1 MVENMVLDQNY
12 LNTDSKTYWQEKLAN
27 ARAILDKVESAIYS
41 LSSNEVAEYT
51 LDTGQNRQTVKR
63 QDIGTLNLQRE
74 KLLSEIDSLE
84 RKLGL
89 HGSAARQ
96 IVPGY

>member
-1 MVENMVLDQNY
+1 MLLDGN
-12 LNTDSKTYWQEKLAN
+12 LANVSGNEYWQEKLAN
-27 ARAILDKVESAIYS
+27 ARALLDKVEAAIYS
-41 LSSNEVAEYT
+41 LSQNEVSEYT

-63 QDIGTLNLQRE
+63 QDLGSLHVQRE
-74 KLLSEIDSLE
+74 KLLSQIDQLE

-96 IVPGY
+96 IVPGF

>member
-1 MVENMVLDQNY
+1 MILDPTY
-12 LNTDSKTYWQEKLAN
+12 TNTDSNTYWNERLTN
-27 ARAILDKVESAIYS
+27 AKILLDKLDTAIYA
-41 LSSNEVAEYT
+41 LQGNEVTEYT

-63 QDIGTLNLQRE
+63 QDLASLYSQRN
-74 KLLSEIDSLE
+74 KLLAEIDQLE

>member
-1 MVENMVLDQNY
+1 MLLDNSYSNMDTV
-12 LNTDSKTYWQEKLAN
+12 SFWQEKLAN
-27 ARAILDKVESAIYS
+27 TRALLDKVEQAIYS
-41 LSSNEVAEYT
+41 LTQNEVTEYT

-63 QDIGTLNLQRE
+63 QDLGSLHLQRE
-74 KLLSEIDSLE
+74 RLLSEIDQLE

>member
-1 MVENMVLDQNY
+1 MLLDESYKNMNGNDF
-12 LNTDSKTYWQEKLAN
+12 WQEKLAN
-27 ARAILDKVESAIYS
+27 SRALLDKVEQAIYS
-41 LSSNEVAEYT
+41 LTQNEVTEYT

-63 QDIGTLNLQRE
+63 QDLGSLHLQRE
-74 KLLSEIDSLE
+74 RLLGKIDQLE

>member
-1 MVENMVLDQNY
+1 MLLDESYKNMNSNDF
-12 LNTDSKTYWQEKLAN
+12 WQEKLAN
-27 ARAILDKVESAIYS
+27 SRALLDKVEQAIYS
-41 LSSNEVAEYT
+41 LTQNEVTEYT

-63 QDIGTLNLQRE
+63 QDLGSLHLQRE
-74 KLLSEIDSLE
+74 KLIAEIDQIE